1 MSRTERAIGL
11 LRTSELGDE
20 YELAWQEWER
30 SGVAELWE
38 PTAADALPH
47 P

>member
-1 MSRTERAIGL
+1 MSIGL

-20 YELAWQEWER
+20 AELAWKWEQ
-30 SGVAELWE
+30 SGEAELWE